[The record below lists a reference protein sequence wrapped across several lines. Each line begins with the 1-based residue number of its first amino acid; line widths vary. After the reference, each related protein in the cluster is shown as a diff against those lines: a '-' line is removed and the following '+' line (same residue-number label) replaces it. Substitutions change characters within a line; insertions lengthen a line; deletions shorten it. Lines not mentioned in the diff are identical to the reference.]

1 MRDSSINC
9 NNIIIVQIYKALFN
23 FINLVDIN
31 RLFTTFVDN
40 PWFSCNHS
48 FVHVHVLVSLIHIHI
63 NYHNS
68 MLTKWGGAYSQ
79 INFYIPSKQQIS
91 KKLNNAEHKHL
102 KEYAPFLISTPLS
115 D

>member
-23 FINLVDIN
+23 VNNLVDIN

-40 PWFSCNHS
+40 PWFSSNHS
-48 FVHVHVLVSLIHIHI
+48 FVHVLVSLIHIHI

-68 MLTKWGGAYSQ
+68 MLTKGGGAYSQ
-79 INFYIPSKQQIS
+79 INVYIPSKQQIS
-91 KKLNNAEHKHL
+91 KKLNNAEHKHF